1 MAENLFPHLKW
12 DQLWAATLETL
23 YMTALSGVA
32 TFVLG
37 IVLGLALF
45 LTARGG
51 LFHNRTVYSV
61 ISIVVNVFRSIPF
74 IILIVLLIPFTKTV
88 VGTIL
93 GANAALPALIV
104 GAAPFYARLV
114 EIALREVDKGVI
126 EATRSM
132 GARLSTLVF
141 RVLLPESSPA
151 LVSGITVT
159 LIALVSYSAM
169 AGVIGA
175 GGLGNL
181 AYLEGFQ
188 RNHGDVTGTII
199 MKKTLTLIAAATLSA
214 LSFASWADTLTVGAS
229 NTPHAE
235 ILEQA
240 KPILAKQGIDL
251 EIKPFQDYI
260 LPNTALAGHDID
272 ANYFQHIPYLNSVLK
287 DHEGDKDY
295 DFVSAGAIHIEPIGI
310 YSKKYKS
317 LKDLPEGGKII
328 MRDAVSEEGRILSIF
343 EKEGVIKLKPGIDKV
358 TARIS
363 DIVENPKKLQFTP
376 NVEASLLPQ
385 MYNNDEGAA
394 VVINAN
400 YAIDAGLDPVH
411 DPIAVESGENNPY
424 ANIITVHRGDEKK
437 KDIVALVNVLHSKE
451 IQDWIRT
458 KYKGAVIPVNN

>member
-1 MAENLFPHLKW
+1 MFETFFPHLKW
-12 DQLWAATLETL
+12 AQLWAATQETL
-23 YMTALSGVA
+23 YMTALSGLA

-37 IVLGLALF
+37 ILLGLALF

-51 LFHNRTVYSV
+51 LFANRALYSV

-74 IILIVLLIPFTKTV
+74 IILIVLLIPFTKTI

-188 RNHGDVTGTII
+188 RNHNDVTLVATVTILIIVFIIQFCGDVIT
-199 MKKTLTLIAAATLSA
+199 
-214 LSFASWADTLTVGAS
+214 
-229 NTPHAE
+229 
-235 ILEQA
+235 
-240 KPILAKQGIDL
+240 
-251 EIKPFQDYI
+251 
-260 LPNTALAGHDID
+260 
-272 ANYFQHIPYLNSVLK
+272 
-287 DHEGDKDY
+287 
-295 DFVSAGAIHIEPIGI
+295 
-310 YSKKYKS
+310 
-317 LKDLPEGGKII
+317 
-328 MRDAVSEEGRILSIF
+328 
-343 EKEGVIKLKPGIDKV
+343 
-358 TARIS
+358 
-363 DIVENPKKLQFTP
+363 
-376 NVEASLLPQ
+376 SLL
-385 MYNNDEGAA
+385 DK
-394 VVINAN
+394 
-400 YAIDAGLDPVH
+400 
-411 DPIAVESGENNPY
+411 
-424 ANIITVHRGDEKK
+424 R
-437 KDIVALVNVLHSKE
+437 
-451 IQDWIRT
+451 
-458 KYKGAVIPVNN
+458 

>member
-1 MAENLFPHLKW
+1 MSENLFPHLKW

-51 LFHNRTVYSV
+51 LFHNRTVYGV

-188 RNHGDVTGTII
+188 RNHGDVTLVATVTI
-199 MKKTLTLIAAATLSA
+199 LIIV
-214 LSFASWADTLTVGAS
+214 F
-229 NTPHAE
+229 
-235 ILEQA
+235 IIQ
-240 KPILAKQGIDL
+240 
-251 EIKPFQDYI
+251 F
-260 LPNTALAGHDID
+260 
-272 ANYFQHIPYLNSVLK
+272 F
-287 DHEGDKDY
+287 GD
-295 DFVSAGAIHIEPIGI
+295 
-310 YSKKYKS
+310 
-317 LKDLPEGGKII
+317 
-328 MRDAVSEEGRILSIF
+328 
-343 EKEGVIKLKPGIDKV
+343 VI
-358 TARIS
+358 T
-363 DIVENPKKLQFTP
+363 
-376 NVEASLLPQ
+376 SLL
-385 MYNNDEGAA
+385 DK
-394 VVINAN
+394 
-400 YAIDAGLDPVH
+400 
-411 DPIAVESGENNPY
+411 
-424 ANIITVHRGDEKK
+424 R
-437 KDIVALVNVLHSKE
+437 
-451 IQDWIRT
+451 
-458 KYKGAVIPVNN
+458 

>member
-12 DQLWAATLETL
+12 DQLWSATQETL
-23 YMTALSGVA
+23 YMTALSGAA

-51 LFHNRTVYSV
+51 LFQNRTVYSV

-74 IILIVLLIPFTKTV
+74 IILIVLLIPFTKTI

-188 RNHGDVTGTII
+188 RNHGDVTLVATVTI
-199 MKKTLTLIAAATLSA
+199 LIIV
-214 LSFASWADTLTVGAS
+214 FIIQFCG
-229 NTPHAE
+229 
-235 ILEQA
+235 
-240 KPILAKQGIDL
+240 
-251 EIKPFQDYI
+251 
-260 LPNTALAGHDID
+260 D
-272 ANYFQHIPYLNSVLK
+272 A
-287 DHEGDKDY
+287 
-295 DFVSAGAIHIEPIGI
+295 
-310 YSKKYKS
+310 
-317 LKDLPEGGKII
+317 
-328 MRDAVSEEGRILSIF
+328 M
-343 EKEGVIKLKPGIDKV
+343 
-358 TARIS
+358 T
-363 DIVENPKKLQFTP
+363 
-376 NVEASLLPQ
+376 SLL
-385 MYNNDEGAA
+385 DK
-394 VVINAN
+394 
-400 YAIDAGLDPVH
+400 
-411 DPIAVESGENNPY
+411 
-424 ANIITVHRGDEKK
+424 R
-437 KDIVALVNVLHSKE
+437 
-451 IQDWIRT
+451 
-458 KYKGAVIPVNN
+458 

>member
-1 MAENLFPHLKW
+1 MAEALFPHLKW
-12 DQLWAATLETL
+12 DQLWAATQETL

-37 IVLGLALF
+37 IGLGLALF

-51 LFHNRTVYSV
+51 LFQNRTVYSV
-61 ISIVVNVFRSIPF
+61 MSIVVNVFRSIPF

-151 LVSGITVT
+151 LVSGMTVT

-188 RNHGDVTGTII
+188 RNHGDVTLVATVTI
-199 MKKTLTLIAAATLSA
+199 LIIV
-214 LSFASWADTLTVGAS
+214 F
-229 NTPHAE
+229 
-235 ILEQA
+235 IIQ
-240 KPILAKQGIDL
+240 
-251 EIKPFQDYI
+251 FC
-260 LPNTALAGHDID
+260 
-272 ANYFQHIPYLNSVLK
+272 
-287 DHEGDKDY
+287 GD
-295 DFVSAGAIHIEPIGI
+295 
-310 YSKKYKS
+310 
-317 LKDLPEGGKII
+317 
-328 MRDAVSEEGRILSIF
+328 
-343 EKEGVIKLKPGIDKV
+343 VI
-358 TARIS
+358 T
-363 DIVENPKKLQFTP
+363 
-376 NVEASLLPQ
+376 SLL
-385 MYNNDEGAA
+385 DK
-394 VVINAN
+394 
-400 YAIDAGLDPVH
+400 
-411 DPIAVESGENNPY
+411 
-424 ANIITVHRGDEKK
+424 R
-437 KDIVALVNVLHSKE
+437 
-451 IQDWIRT
+451 
-458 KYKGAVIPVNN
+458 

>member
-1 MAENLFPHLKW
+1 MAETLFPHLKW
-12 DQLWAATLETL
+12 DQLWAATQETL

-51 LFHNRTVYSV
+51 LFQNRTVYSV

-74 IILIVLLIPFTKTV
+74 IILIVLLIPFTKTI

-188 RNHGDVTGTII
+188 RNHGDVTLVATVTI
-199 MKKTLTLIAAATLSA
+199 LIIV
-214 LSFASWADTLTVGAS
+214 F
-229 NTPHAE
+229 
-235 ILEQA
+235 IIQ
-240 KPILAKQGIDL
+240 
-251 EIKPFQDYI
+251 FC
-260 LPNTALAGHDID
+260 
-272 ANYFQHIPYLNSVLK
+272 
-287 DHEGDKDY
+287 GD
-295 DFVSAGAIHIEPIGI
+295 
-310 YSKKYKS
+310 
-317 LKDLPEGGKII
+317 
-328 MRDAVSEEGRILSIF
+328 
-343 EKEGVIKLKPGIDKV
+343 VI
-358 TARIS
+358 T
-363 DIVENPKKLQFTP
+363 
-376 NVEASLLPQ
+376 SLL
-385 MYNNDEGAA
+385 DK
-394 VVINAN
+394 
-400 YAIDAGLDPVH
+400 
-411 DPIAVESGENNPY
+411 
-424 ANIITVHRGDEKK
+424 R
-437 KDIVALVNVLHSKE
+437 
-451 IQDWIRT
+451 
-458 KYKGAVIPVNN
+458 

>member
-1 MAENLFPHLKW
+1 MVESLFPHLKW
-12 DQLWAATLETL
+12 AQLWAATQETL
-23 YMTALSGVA
+23 YMTALSGAA

-51 LFHNRTVYSV
+51 LFQNRTLYSV

-74 IILIVLLIPFTKTV
+74 IILIVLLIPFTKTL

-188 RNHGDVTGTII
+188 RNHNDVTLVATVTILIIVFIIQFCGDVIT
-199 MKKTLTLIAAATLSA
+199 
-214 LSFASWADTLTVGAS
+214 
-229 NTPHAE
+229 
-235 ILEQA
+235 
-240 KPILAKQGIDL
+240 
-251 EIKPFQDYI
+251 
-260 LPNTALAGHDID
+260 
-272 ANYFQHIPYLNSVLK
+272 
-287 DHEGDKDY
+287 
-295 DFVSAGAIHIEPIGI
+295 
-310 YSKKYKS
+310 
-317 LKDLPEGGKII
+317 
-328 MRDAVSEEGRILSIF
+328 
-343 EKEGVIKLKPGIDKV
+343 
-358 TARIS
+358 
-363 DIVENPKKLQFTP
+363 
-376 NVEASLLPQ
+376 SLL
-385 MYNNDEGAA
+385 DK
-394 VVINAN
+394 
-400 YAIDAGLDPVH
+400 
-411 DPIAVESGENNPY
+411 
-424 ANIITVHRGDEKK
+424 R
-437 KDIVALVNVLHSKE
+437 
-451 IQDWIRT
+451 
-458 KYKGAVIPVNN
+458 